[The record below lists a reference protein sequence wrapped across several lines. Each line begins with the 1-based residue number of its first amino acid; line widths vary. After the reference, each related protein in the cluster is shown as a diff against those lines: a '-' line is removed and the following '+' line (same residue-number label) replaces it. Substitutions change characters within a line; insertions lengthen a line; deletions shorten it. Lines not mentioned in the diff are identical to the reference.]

1 MKQINI
7 TFAWNYHLKLRAEG
21 GKLRAKGDKLRAKGD
36 KLWAEG
42 GKLWAEGGKLWAEA
56 VLEAYGNVSIEW
68 VNITHC
74 IVDGKDEYK
83 DGG

>member
-7 TFAWNYHLKLRAEG
+7 TFAWNYRLKLRAEG
-21 GKLRAKGDKLRAKGD
+21 DKLRAEGDKLRAEGD

-42 GKLWAEGGKLWAEA
+42 DKLWAEA

-68 VNITHC
+68 KNVAHC

-83 DGG
+83 N

>member
-7 TFAWNYHLKLRAEG
+7 TFAWNYHLKLRAESN
-21 GKLRAKGDKLRAKGD
+21 KLRAEGD

-42 GKLWAEGGKLWAEA
+42 DKLRAEGDKLWAEA

-83 DGG
+83 D